1 MGSLN
6 NNIQLMLE
14 FRKAWFLILHF
25 FYYTLINN
33 LDDVICN
40 IAIYVDDTTLYSKF
54 DHASDLWQQLQLA
67 FELESDLWDSVDWG
81 RKLLVDFNAAK
92 TQLFSFD
99 QSDNTGVIVVKM
111 GGPILE
117 EKSSFNMLGLT
128 FSYKLDWV
136 SYIISIAIANT
147 TFKKIGALSRS
158 VKFFLRRWLFLSL

>member
-1 MGSLN
+1 M
-6 NNIQLMLE
+6 
-14 FRKAWFLILHF
+14 
-25 FYYTLINN
+25 
-33 LDDVICN
+33 
-40 IAIYVDDTTLYSKF
+40 
-54 DHASDLWQQLQLA
+54 
-67 FELESDLWDSVDWG
+67 DWG

-99 QSDNTGVIVVKM
+99 QSDNTGAIVVKM

-158 VKFFLRRWLFLSL
+158 MKFFLQRWLFLSL